1 VGLVLVATAG
11 LDEWSTVRTMSRSP
25 GIVGALGL
33 HPFHLD
39 ERPRFRASALR
50 EACRPGDGTRIAAI
64 GEIGLDYWE
73 GRRNREEQLGLFT
86 EQLTLA
92 ADLGLPVILHTRK
105 AWDDFLS
112 CWRGLE
118 RRPSGGVCHHFTGS
132 RELARQLLDL
142 GLCLSFC
149 GPVTYAQAVRIRDV
163 ATYVPADRLLT
174 ETDCPD
180 LPPAGIDKGASR
192 PWHVRRV
199 VETLAEL
206 RGTTVEDLVRQVWA
220 NAVRLLGRDV
230 LVPVSSSPAEP
241 AADAVGGDPAAVRSR
256 AEQGG

>member
-50 EACRPGDGTRIAAI
+50 EACR
-64 GEIGLDYWE
+64 
-73 GRRNREEQLGLFT
+73 
-86 EQLTLA
+86 
-92 ADLGLPVILHTRK
+92 PVILHTRK